1 MDKHSIL
8 SSSSFGRR
16 VAEEET
22 EQLAAYFVE
31 TDHWRKLFTGETDIV
46 YGAKGSGKSA
56 LYSLLLSKS
65 EELKANGIISV
76 AAENPRGAPAF
87 KDLLLD
93 PPATER
99 EFVNLWKLYFAT
111 LLHGLLVDQG
121 IKNKFVSEIG
131 ASLQREG
138 LVRGSLTLSAILSSV
153 IGYVKGALR
162 PKELEGGV
170 ELDPITQLPVGFS
183 GKIIFSE
190 PASTS
195 GDSEFRSVD
204 RLLQLA
210 NSALF
215 EGNKKAWILLD
226 RLDVAFA
233 DNLDLEA
240 SALRA
245 LFRVYLDLL
254 SNSQIQLKIFLRSDI
269 WERITSA
276 GFREASHITRHLT
289 VKWNRNSLLNL
300 MVRRLLHNPE
310 ICTAYGVSE
319 ELGREPIADQE
330 KFFYRVFPDQI
341 DTGINKPNTI
351 DWLLSR
357 TRDGSKSNAPRELIH
372 FMNCLRDSQVNRF
385 ELGSEPHPDKTH
397 LFARI
402 AFKDALPEVSKVRLE
417 QTIYAENP
425 KLKPLLEALKGEK
438 TAQSPA
444 TLAGIWVKSQDE
456 AIQLAASLVEIGFF
470 EQRGNRQAPE
480 YWIPFLY
487 RDSLDLVQGSA
498 E

>member
-1 MDKHSIL
+1 
-8 SSSSFGRR
+8 
-16 VAEEET
+16 
-22 EQLAAYFVE
+22 
-31 TDHWRKLFTGETDIV
+31 
-46 YGAKGSGKSA
+46 
-56 LYSLLLSKS
+56 
-65 EELKANGIISV
+65 
-76 AAENPRGAPAF
+76 
-87 KDLLLD
+87 
-93 PPATER
+93 
-99 EFVNLWKLYFAT
+99 
-111 LLHGLLVDQG
+111 
-121 IKNKFVSEIG
+121 
-131 ASLQREG
+131 
-138 LVRGSLTLSAILSSV
+138 
-153 IGYVKGALR
+153 VKGALR

-170 ELDPITQLPVGFS
+170 KLDPITQLPVGFS

-195 GDSEFRSVD
+195 GDSDFRSVD

-210 NSALF
+210 NSALS
-215 EGNKKAWILLD
+215 EGNKRAWILLD

-254 SNSQIQLKIFLRSDI
+254 CNSQIQLKIFLRSDI

-300 MVRRLLHNPE
+300 MVRRLLHNSM

-319 ELGREPIADQE
+319 ELGRNPIAEQE

-341 DTGINKPNTI
+341 DTGMNKPNTI

-385 ELGSEPHPDKTH
+385 ELGSEPNPDKTH

-417 QTIYAENP
+417 QTVYAENP

-444 TLAGIWVKSQDE
+444 TLAGIWAKSQDE
-456 AIQLAASLVEIGFF
+456 AIQLATSLVEIGFF
-470 EQRGNRQAPE
+470 EQRGNRHSPE